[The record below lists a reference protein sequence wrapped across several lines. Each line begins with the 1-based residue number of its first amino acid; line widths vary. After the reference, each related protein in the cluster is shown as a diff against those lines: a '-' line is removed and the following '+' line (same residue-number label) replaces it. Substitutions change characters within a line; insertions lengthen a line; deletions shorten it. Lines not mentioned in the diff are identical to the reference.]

1 MGYFNIIIPLMNLER
16 AFKVLTQFLQGKEKA
31 IELCILCLLAKGH
44 LLIEDL
50 PGIGKTTLALSLA
63 KVLGLS
69 FGRIQGTSDLLPSD
83 ITGTSVYNKSTGKF
97 EFHKGPIFNH
107 IVLIDEI
114 NRTPPKTQS
123 ALLEPM
129 EEGQVTVDGQTY
141 PLPQPF
147 FVIATQNPIE
157 YYGTYPLPE
166 AQLDRFLFKI
176 SIGYPPREVE
186 RKILKIGS
194 LKEALI
200 SLESI
205 LSEEEILNMQREVK
219 NQIYVSEKILDY
231 LLDLIEKTRKSAY
244 LLAGLSTRG
253 ALSLLLAAKA
263 RAYFYKRDFVIPED
277 LKEIAPYS
285 LPHRLIF
292 KEEYKSLSKEIV
304 KEIIESTKVPI

>member
-1 MGYFNIIIPLMNLER
+1 MKLER
-16 AFKVLTQFLQGKEKA
+16 AFKLLTQFLQGKEKA
-31 IELCILCLLAKGH
+31 IELCIICLLAKGH

-83 ITGTSVYNKSTGKF
+83 ITGTSVYNKKTGSF
-97 EFHKGPIFNH
+97 EFNKGPIFNH

-141 PLPQPF
+141 SLPEPF

-166 AQLDRFLFKI
+166 AQLDRFLLKI

-186 RKILKIGS
+186 KEILKIGS
-194 LKEALI
+194 LKEEII
-200 SLESI
+200 SLEPV
-205 LSEEEILNMQREVK
+205 LSKEELINLQKEVK
-219 NQIYVSEKILDY
+219 NQVYVSEKILDY
-231 LLDLIEKTRKSAY
+231 LLDLVEKTRKNPY
-244 LLAGLSTRG
+244 LIAGLSTRG

-263 RAYFYKRDFVIPED
+263 RAYFYKRDFLIPED
-277 LKEIAPYS
+277 IKEMAPYV
-285 LPHRLIF
+285 LTHRLIF
-292 KEEYKSLSKEIV
+292 KEEYKSMSKDIV
-304 KEIIESTKVPI
+304 KEIIEGIKIPL

>member
-1 MGYFNIIIPLMNLER
+1 MKLER
-16 AFKVLTQFLQGKEKA
+16 AFKILVQFLQGKEKA
-31 IELCILCLLAKGH
+31 IELCMICLLAKGH

-97 EFHKGPIFNH
+97 EFQKGPIFNH
-107 IVLIDEI
+107 IVLIDEV

-141 PLPQPF
+141 ALPEPF
-147 FVIATQNPIE
+147 FVIATQNPVE

-166 AQLDRFLFKI
+166 AQLDRFLLKI
-176 SIGYPPREVE
+176 SLGYPPREVE
-186 RKILKIGS
+186 KEILKVGS
-194 LKEALI
+194 LKEEI
-200 SLESI
+200 GTLEPV
-205 LSEEEILNMQREVK
+205 LSKEDLLNMQGEIRSQV
-219 NQIYVSEKILDY
+219 YVSEKILDY
-231 LLDLIEKTRKSAY
+231 LLDIVEKTRKSPY
-244 LLAGLSTRG
+244 LIAGLSTRG
-253 ALSLLLAAKA
+253 ALNLLLAGRA

-277 LKEIAPYS
+277 IKEIAPY
-285 LPHRLIF
+285 LIPHRLIF
-292 KEEYKSLSKEIV
+292 KEEYKSLNKEVIKEILTN
-304 KEIIESTKVPI
+304 TKIPV